1 MGESPAYHAQIHLEQ
16 RADGKWFSGIH
27 IILKSSFR
35 NSPLPVETSATN
47 QRGEKHSLIAL
58 FFALYE
64 LTKSMPWGFLDDE
77 DALDEEVIRQ
87 ALVEAGEKLL
97 ADTFSQ
103 IFVKHQTLL
112 RSDEGLKIRMRM
124 ILPEKYKKMLDDHKI
139 NQPIPLE
146 TNQLALF

>member
-1 MGESPAYHAQIHLEQ
+1 
-16 RADGKWFSGIH
+16 
-27 IILKSSFR
+27 
-35 NSPLPVETSATN
+35 
-47 QRGEKHSLIAL
+47 
-58 FFALYE
+58 
-64 LTKSMPWGFLDDE
+64 MPWGFLDDE